1 MSICRKTIYKVLKK
15 LIANIIWIL
24 FGGIWLA
31 LLWFLGGLVLC
42 ITVIGIPLGLQCFKA
57 AKLSLAPFGKK
68 VDLNFSEHPIANI
81 IWVLICG
88 WEIALVYL
96 VMGLINC
103 ITIIGIPRGIQC
115 FKLMKLAFFPFG
127 AKVK

>member
-1 MSICRKTIYKVLKK
+1 MK

-57 AKLSLAPFGKK
+57 AKLSLTSRKTVK
-68 VDLNFSEHPIANI
+68 QLKYSQKYDI
-81 IWVLICG
+81 IIL
-88 WEIALVYL
+88 
-96 VMGLINC
+96 
-103 ITIIGIPRGIQC
+103 
-115 FKLMKLAFFPFG
+115 
-127 AKVK
+127 

>member
-1 MSICRKTIYKVLKK
+1 MKF
-15 LIANIIWIL
+15 IANIIWLL

-31 LLWFLGGLVLC
+31 LLWFLCGIVLC
-42 ITVIGIPLGLQCFKA
+42 ITIIGIPLGLQCFKA

-115 FKLMKLAFFPFG
+115 FKFMKLAIFPFG

>member
-1 MSICRKTIYKVLKK
+1 MR

-42 ITVIGIPLGLQCFKA
+42 ITVIGIPLGLQCFKV
-57 AKLSLAPFGKK
+57 AKISLAPFGKK
-68 VDLNFSEHPIANI
+68 VILNFKEHPIANTV
-81 IWVLICG
+81 WAVFGG
-88 WEIALVYL
+88 WGMALVYFFVGL
-96 VMGLINC
+96 VNC
-103 ITIIGIPRGIQC
+103 ITIVGIPRGIQC
-115 FKLMKLAFFPFG
+115 FKIMKLAFFPFG